1 MAISALIM
9 LLMLVLLLAALIR
22 FQQHATEVFGA
33 AILVLLLSGFIGTQ
47 DVLRN
52 AANPGLATLVLLV
65 LISYSLEK
73 TSLLRRISAY
83 LFTSS
88 VQGSVVRTVGFS
100 ALASSVLN
108 NTAVVA
114 AMLNAVLSNKKVAPS
129 KLLIPLSYASIMGG
143 TLTLIGTSTNLIVH
157 SMLTEKGLP
166 GFAFFDFT
174 LVGAG
179 VVLAGGL
186 VLLICS
192 RCLPAAAIKQ
202 EKATEYLLE
211 AKLQADSPLVGKTV
225 EEAGLRNLDE
235 LFLVELYRG
244 DKLMRPVA
252 RYDVLEAGD
261 KLVFTGNVQKVLSL
275 KQFPGLQ
282 LFAEANGLA
291 TQQLTEVIIKE
302 ESAIIGKSLKESGFR
317 ARFDAAVVAI
327 RRDGGRVSG
336 KLGDITLK
344 AGDFLLLATGPDFA
358 GRHNLS
364 KNFYVVSGIKPDHML
379 SGWREKLA
387 WWGFVGLITVSVLTD
402 VSLLTGGIF
411 LLSLLLFSGCLSVN
425 EIKRRFPIEIWLIV
439 CGALCIA
446 TAMNT
451 TGLSAAISSFASD
464 ALAAESPLVAF
475 IGVMLLTYL
484 LTELITNNAAAA
496 LMFPIAF
503 SLAEGLGINT
513 MPMVM
518 AVAFAASASFITPYG
533 YQTNLM
539 VFNAGD
545 YKLKHFLR
553 VGVPVAITYLLVC
566 IVLIPLVFPF

>member
-1 MAISALIM
+1 M
-9 LLMLVLLLAALIR
+9 VLLLIVLLIALIR

-33 AILVLLLSGFIGTQ
+33 AILVMLVAGFIGTP

-52 AANPGLATLVLLV
+52 AANSGLATLVLLV
-65 LISYSLEK
+65 LISYALEK

-83 LFTSS
+83 LFTTS
-88 VQGSVVRTVGFS
+88 VQGSVLRTVGFS

-114 AMLNAVLSNKKVAPS
+114 AMLNAVLSNNKVPAS
-129 KLLIPLSYASIMGG
+129 KLLIPLSYAAIMGG

-157 SMLTEKGLP
+157 SMLTEKGHP

-174 LVGAG
+174 LVGLG
-179 VVLAGGL
+179 VVLAGGT
-186 VLLICS
+186 VLLVFS
-192 RCLPAAAIKQ
+192 RLLPTAELKQ
-202 EKATEYLLE
+202 EKSTEYLLE
-211 AKLQADSPLVGKTV
+211 AKLLADSPLVGKTV

-235 LFLVELYRG
+235 LFLVEIYRG
-244 DKLMRPVA
+244 DKLLRPVA
-252 RYDVLEAGD
+252 RYDVLEAAD

-302 ESAIIGKSLKESGFR
+302 ESAIIGKSLKQSGFR

-327 RRDGGRVSG
+327 RRDGGRVNG
-336 KLGDITLK
+336 KLGDIVLK

-358 GRHNLS
+358 SRQNLS

-379 SGWREKLA
+379 SGWREKLT
-387 WWGFVGLITVSVLTD
+387 WWGFVGLISVSVLTG

-411 LLSLLLFSGCLSVN
+411 LLAILLFTGCLSVN

-446 TAMNT
+446 SAMNT
-451 TGLSAAISSFASD
+451 TGLSEAISRLAGSVLDGQSPII
-464 ALAAESPLVAF
+464 ALVG
-475 IGVMLLTYL
+475 IMLLTYA

-503 SLAEGLGINT
+503 SLAEGLGINV
-513 MPMVM
+513 MPMVI

-539 VFNAGD
+539 VFNAGN
-545 YKLKHFLR
+545 YTLIHFVK
-553 VGVPVAITYLLVC
+553 VGLPVAITYLAVC
-566 IVLIPLVFPF
+566 ILLIPIVFPF

>member
-1 MAISALIM
+1 MSDSALIM
-9 LLMLVLLLAALIR
+9 LVLLVLLLTALIR

-47 DVLRN
+47 DLLRN

-88 VQGSVVRTVGFS
+88 VQGSVIRTVGFS

-157 SMLTEKGLP
+157 SMLTEKGQP

-202 EKATEYLLE
+202 EKTTEYLLE

-225 EEAGLRNLDE
+225 EEAGLRSLDE

-261 KLVFTGNVQKVLSL
+261 KLVFSGNVQKVLSL

-302 ESAIIGKSLKESGFR
+302 DSAIIGKSLKESGFR

-387 WWGFVGLITVSVLTD
+387 WWGFAGLITVSVLTD
-402 VSLLTGGIF
+402 ISLLTGGIF

-451 TGLSAAISSFASD
+451 TGLSAAISSFASG
-464 ALAAESPLVAF
+464 ALAGQSPMVAF

>member
-1 MAISALIM
+1 MSDSAVIM
-9 LLMLVLLLAALIR
+9 LVLLVLLLAALIR

-47 DVLRN
+47 DLLRN

-157 SMLTEKGLP
+157 SMLTEKGQP

-202 EKATEYLLE
+202 EKTTEYLLE

-225 EEAGLRNLDE
+225 EEAGLRSLDE

-261 KLVFTGNVQKVLSL
+261 KLVFSGNVQKVLSL

-451 TGLSAAISSFASD
+451 TGLSAAISSFASG

>member
-1 MAISALIM
+1 MSDSALIM
-9 LLMLVLLLAALIR
+9 LVLLGLLLAALIR

-33 AILVLLLSGFIGTQ
+33 AILVLLLTGFVGTN
-47 DVLRN
+47 DLLRN

-157 SMLTEKGLP
+157 SMLTEKGQP

-202 EKATEYLLE
+202 EKTTEYLLE

-225 EEAGLRNLDE
+225 EEAGLRSLDE

-244 DKLMRPVA
+244 EKLIRPVA

-302 ESAIIGKSLKESGFR
+302 DSAIIGRSLKESGFR

-358 GRHNLS
+358 GRQNLS

-379 SGWREKLA
+379 SGWREKLV
-387 WWGFVGLITVSVLTD
+387 WWGFIGLIAVSVLTE

-451 TGLSAAISSFASD
+451 TGLSAAISGFASN
-464 ALAAESPLVAF
+464 ALVGQSPMVAF
-475 IGVMLLTYL
+475 IGIMLLTYL

-503 SLAEGLGINT
+503 SLAEGLGINI

-518 AVAFAASASFITPYG
+518 AVAFAASASFVTPYG

-545 YKLKHFLR
+545 YKLKHFVR

-566 IVLIPLVFPF
+566 IFLIPIVFPF

>member
-1 MAISALIM
+1 MSDSALI
-9 LLMLVLLLAALIR
+9 LLVLLVLLLAALIR

-33 AILVLLLSGFIGTQ
+33 AILVLLLSGFVGTQ
-47 DVLRN
+47 DLLRN

-88 VQGSVVRTVGFS
+88 VQGSVVRTVSFS

-157 SMLTEKGLP
+157 SMLTERGQP

-174 LVGAG
+174 LVGLG
-179 VVLAGGL
+179 VVIAGGL
-186 VLLICS
+186 VLLVCS
-192 RCLPAAAIKQ
+192 RCLPAAELKQ
-202 EKATEYLLE
+202 EKTTEYLLE

-379 SGWREKLA
+379 SGWREKLT
-387 WWGFVGLITVSVLTD
+387 WWGFTGLITISVVFG
-402 VSLLTGGIF
+402 VSLLTTSIF
-411 LLSLLLFSGCLSVN
+411 LLAILLFCGCLSVN

-451 TGLSAAISSFASD
+451 TGLSTAISGFASN
-464 ALAAESPLVAF
+464 ALAGQSPLIAF
-475 IGVMLLTYL
+475 IGIMLLTYV

-503 SLAEGLGINT
+503 SLAEGLDVNT

-539 VFNAGD
+539 VFNAGN

-566 IVLIPLVFPF
+566 IILIPVVFPF